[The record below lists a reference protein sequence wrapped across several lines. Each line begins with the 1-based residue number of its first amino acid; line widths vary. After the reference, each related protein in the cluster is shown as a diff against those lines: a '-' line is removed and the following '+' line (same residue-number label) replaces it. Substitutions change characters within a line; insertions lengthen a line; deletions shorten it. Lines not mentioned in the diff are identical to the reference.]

1 MGKQDFYDVLGH
13 ETKPSDAF
21 ISGMGNVLGLGGKP
35 TLWNYCDNTQLAL
48 AHDFGML
55 WNDLLA
61 VLVEVIKKLPPEKRE
76 QLKEFILN
84 YEPDDDDML
93 VIPNLLLKTRQQ
105 EQWMNPVKRTKKDK
119 NKIAQ

>member
-1 MGKQDFYDVLGH
+1 MEKQDFHIELWH

-35 TLWNYCDNTQLAL
+35 TLRNYCDNTQQAL

-76 QLKEFILN
+76 QLKMFILN

-93 VIPNLLLKTRQQ
+93 VIPLLLRTHQQ
-105 EQWMNPVKRTKKDK
+105 EKWMNPVKRTKKDK
-119 NKIAQ
+119 SKIAQ